1 MQVISKHYLFRYEF
15 IKQKAFQHLLG
26 KWKKKKPHSTS
37 QKTLIFSAVHQAGYA
52 SKTSTFSR
60 LTKSFRII
68 QLQNNSTTTC
78 NPVRV
83 LNNPRRNIV
92 ALYSHTAGAKILIS
106 LQT

>member
-15 IKQKAFQHLLG
+15 ITQKAFQHFLG
-26 KWKKKKPHSTS
+26 KWKKKPHNTS
-37 QKTLIFSAVHQAGYA
+37 QKTLILSAVHGAGYA
-52 SKTSTFSR
+52 SKTSTLSR

-68 QLQNNSTTTC
+68 QLQNNSTATC